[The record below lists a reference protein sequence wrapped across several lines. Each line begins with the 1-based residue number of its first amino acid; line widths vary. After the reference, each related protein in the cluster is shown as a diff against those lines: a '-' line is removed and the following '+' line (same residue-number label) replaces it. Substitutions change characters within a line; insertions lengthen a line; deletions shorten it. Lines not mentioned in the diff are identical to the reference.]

1 MRINTYQTSA
11 SVFALLISAEV
22 SAPAMAQ
29 GVDYKD
35 TIIVSATKRDESIID
50 VPMSVGV
57 VTGLELERANITNI
71 QDLGFRVPGL
81 SIQQF
86 GSRSEV
92 GYMFI
97 RGLGNNVANRTLRA
111 AALIDDVPITDFFSL
126 NSNLIELEQ
135 IEILRGPQSTLYG
148 LTAEAGLVV
157 AKSRKPGNE
166 FGGRL
171 ATQYT
176 TFGDVSVTASVD
188 LPIFEDVLTIGGAFF
203 YEDVDGF
210 IDNQLTGNDYDS
222 GASTNARIRA
232 IFTPTENLEFDFVY
246 TSDDIDDNFG
256 QAFIPLDRE
265 AYVAT
270 FSQPP
275 FQATASIPFTSLD
288 PIGKYETAS
297 DWAGASDLYSDNL
310 SLRTGLN
317 VGGYEFVSV
326 TSYRDFELFKSFDI
340 GNIPG
345 SFPFGPPPGLQAGE
359 SSETVES
366 FYQEIRAASP
376 SENAFRWIA
385 GAVYYHSEAT
395 SSARSAR
402 FFEPQEVAPGVF
414 LDGIE
419 LDPFPGSATF
429 ESLGFFGQ
437 AEYNLT
443 DNIEILAGLRYE
455 EVDSVSQSFVDGV
468 PDAEFSD
475 HVWLPKGTISFTP
488 DNATRIYA
496 TVARGWLPGFA
507 AVLPAAGDPDGIM
520 DSETSL
526 TYELGVKREILNGR
540 GRISAAIYQNN
551 IDDYQ
556 EAIEV
561 GLLGDILENVP
572 GVRIRGFE
580 VEAGAALTDR
590 LTLSG
595 GFGYN
600 DAVYQDFV
608 ETIAVSPTQEVEF
621 DFDGNRIANV
631 PEYNF
636 NVVLNMAWTNS
647 FFTEIEFVGQ
657 GEFLERED
665 RTGGNGAFF
674 DPGTPSDP
682 TDDIALRPAFG
693 TFDGF
698 GIINLR
704 AGYDGERWSVLAF
717 ANNLENERYFALVSN
732 QFGTAT
738 NPYLQG
744 TGGRPFEAG
753 VRFTVR
759 Y

>member
-1 MRINTYQTSA
+1 MRSKTYHA
-11 SVFALLISAEV
+11 SSGLLALIV
-22 SAPAMAQ
+22 SAGLTLPATAQ
-29 GVDYKD
+29 DADEND
-35 TIIVSATKRDESIID
+35 TIIVTATKRDESILD
-50 VPMSVGV
+50 VPMSIGV
-57 VTGLELERANITNI
+57 VTGVELERANITNI

-86 GSRSEV
+86 GGRSEV

-135 IEILRGPQSTLYG
+135 IEVLRGPQSTLYG

-157 AKSRKPGNE
+157 AKSRKPDNE
-166 FGGRL
+166 FRGRV

-176 TFGDVSVTASVD
+176 SFGDVSVTASVD
-188 LPIFEDVLTIGGAFF
+188 IPIVKDVLTVGGAFF
-203 YEDVDGF
+203 YENVDGF
-210 IDNQLTGNDYDS
+210 IDNQLTGDDYDS
-222 GASTNARIRA
+222 GTATNARVRA
-232 IFTPTENLEFDFVY
+232 IFTPTENIEFDFVY

-265 AYVAT
+265 AYIAT
-270 FSQPP
+270 FSQPI

-297 DWAGASDLYSDNL
+297 DFEGASDLYSDNF
-310 SLRTGLN
+310 SLRASLE
-317 VGGYEFVSV
+317 VGGHEFVSV

-345 SFPFGPPPGLQAGE
+345 SFQFGFPPGLQAGDVT
-359 SSETVES
+359 ETVES
-366 FYQEIRAASP
+366 FYQELRVVSP
-376 SENAFRWIA
+376 SEKAFRWIA
-385 GAVYYHSEAT
+385 GAVYYHLDAT
-395 SSARSAR
+395 SSVRFGR
-402 FFEPQEVAPGVF
+402 FFEPQELAPGVF
-414 LDGIE
+414 VDGID
-419 LDPFPGSATF
+419 LDPFPGTGTF

-437 AEYNLT
+437 AEYDVT
-443 DNIEILAGLRYE
+443 DNIEILAGIRYE
-455 EVDSVSQSFVDGV
+455 EVDSVSDSFVPNV

-475 HVWLPKGTISFTP
+475 HIWLPKGTITFTP
-488 DNATRIYA
+488 DDATRIYA

-526 TYELGVKREILNGR
+526 TYEVGVKHEVFGGR
-540 GRISAAIYQNN
+540 GRISAAVYHTNV
-551 IDDYQ
+551 DDYQ

-561 GLLGDILENVP
+561 GLLGDILENVS

-580 VEAGAALTDR
+580 VEGGMAITDR

-608 ETIAVSPTQEVEF
+608 ESIAVSPTQEVEF
-621 DFDGNRIANV
+621 NFDGNRISNV
-631 PEYNF
+631 PKYNF
-636 NVVLNMAWTNS
+636 NVLLNMAWTKS

-674 DPGTPSDP
+674 DPGTPSDA
-682 TDDIALRPAFG
+682 TDDIALRPALGF
-693 TFDGF
+693 FDGF

-704 AGYDGERWSVLAF
+704 AGYDAEHWSILAF
-717 ANNLENERYFALVSN
+717 LNNIENERYFALVTN

-753 VRFTVR
+753 VRLTLR